1 MSFLLLAALHTWP
14 LVTALHEYSRD
25 NDDERLNMWAVSW
38 VAHQLPR
45 DPAHLFDGNIFH
57 PNRFTLAYSEPLILP
72 GLMGAPIRW
81 LGGSPILAYNVL
93 VVSGL
98 VLTAFAMYVL
108 VTRWTRDHY
117 AGLLAGALLAFS
129 TQLLTRLPHLQI
141 LHLYWLPLAIL
152 ALDRLVTDKRPRHYV
167 WLGLCVLGAALT
179 SGYLVMFVAVA
190 LGAAFVVRVDGWWG
204 TEGFKTVAKLCVT
217 AAVTLGVLVLVLWPY
232 QALRRDEGLRRTLT
246 PQTQTVGR
254 VLESYLSTAARVH
267 HSTWSEEYYERAP
280 EALFP
285 TAVGLGLGSIALV
298 SRRRLAPQG
307 VRRMIL
313 GVACAG
319 VVFSLGPLTPVY
331 GWAYQIIPPL
341 QGVRATSRF
350 GILVIFSVAAA
361 AGLGLAAVRR
371 RTPQR
376 WVTPLSL
383 AVLTVATVET
393 FSGPIPYERFEWSPP
408 IYRSLEAIR
417 EPGALVEL
425 PIYRGD
431 RSPDNAPYML
441 ASTTHWR
448 PLINGFSGFRPS
460 HFDQLAQLVGTF
472 PSPLALA
479 RLRDLDVRYVMVHTD
494 AYRRPDPI
502 REALQRVDERRSL
515 ALVAQEGADRLYRI
529 DPARPNSLD
538 DQLAGLEWPDL
549 TFVDGPDEPGS
560 VLRAAR
566 SLDSA
571 VGVQGPGQLV
581 VYMENS
587 RRGSHLL
594 LRLPEKMVGEFLD
607 ENGARLAPASVPADQ
622 GSERPTVLM
631 VPPGHDGVLLVLRS
645 ETSDRASP
653 GGPGSP

>member
-81 LGGSPILAYNVL
+81 LGGSPILTYNVL

-246 PQTQTVGR
+246 LPRPRPWDACLR
-254 VLESYLSTAARVH
+254 VTCRQPRACTTRPGVKSITNAR
-267 HSTWSEEYYERAP
+267 RK
-280 EALFP
+280 
-285 TAVGLGLGSIALV
+285 
-298 SRRRLAPQG
+298 R
-307 VRRMIL
+307 
-313 GVACAG
+313 C
-319 VVFSLGPLTPVY
+319 
-331 GWAYQIIPPL
+331 
-341 QGVRATSRF
+341 
-350 GILVIFSVAAA
+350 
-361 AGLGLAAVRR
+361 
-371 RTPQR
+371 
-376 WVTPLSL
+376 
-383 AVLTVATVET
+383 
-393 FSGPIPYERFEWSPP
+393 
-408 IYRSLEAIR
+408 
-417 EPGALVEL
+417 
-425 PIYRGD
+425 
-431 RSPDNAPYML
+431 
-441 ASTTHWR
+441 
-448 PLINGFSGFRPS
+448 FRP
-460 HFDQLAQLVGTF
+460 
-472 PSPLALA
+472 
-479 RLRDLDVRYVMVHTD
+479 
-494 AYRRPDPI
+494 
-502 REALQRVDERRSL
+502 RS
-515 ALVAQEGADRLYRI
+515 A
-529 DPARPNSLD
+529 
-538 DQLAGLEWPDL
+538 
-549 TFVDGPDEPGS
+549 
-560 VLRAAR
+560 
-566 SLDSA
+566 SA
-571 VGVQGPGQLV
+571 WG
-581 VYMENS
+581 
-587 RRGSHLL
+587 
-594 LRLPEKMVGEFLD
+594 
-607 ENGARLAPASVPADQ
+607 
-622 GSERPTVLM
+622 
-631 VPPGHDGVLLVLRS
+631 
-645 ETSDRASP
+645 ASP
-653 GGPGSP
+653 WCRVVGWRHRVCVG